1 MLTASVW
8 GLALLASLA
17 AIAGILFLYRGDPEG
32 AARLA
37 NAEIEE
43 LLDRGETIERRV
55 PVQQRH
61 WWDYF
66 RITHGVLAATDRRLL
81 FVGVP
86 PEEFIPREEE
96 PRDLLERSIPF
107 DRPVAVRGRRVFLG
121 TQPGVR
127 LTAPSGTETF
137 GIASRDRAKLDS
149 VIAVLTSKRT
159 EIRRAA
165 EAERRAA
172 EAAAAAARRA
182 IYHLVQRGE
191 ALEFLARR
199 YGVPMDSIMK
209 WNNLTSTRIT
219 AGRRLLV
226 KPGT

>member
-8 GLALLASLA
+8 GLVLLATLA
-17 AIAGILFLYRGDPEG
+17 AIAALLFLHRGDPEG
-32 AARLA
+32 SARLA

-43 LLDRGETIERRV
+43 LLERGETIERRV

-66 RITHGVLAATDRRLL
+66 RVTHGVLAATDRRLL

-86 PEEFIPREEE
+86 PDELLPREEE
-96 PRDLLERSIPF
+96 PRDLLERSIAY
-107 DRPVAVRGRRVFLG
+107 DRPFVARGRRVFLG

-127 LTAPSGTETF
+127 LAGRVGSETF
-137 GIASRDRAKLDS
+137 AIASRDREKLDS
-149 VIAVLTSKRT
+149 VLAVVARRQEEL
-159 EIRRAA
+159 RRAA
-165 EAERRAA
+165 DAERRAA
-172 EAAAAAARRA
+172 EVAAAAARRA

-191 ALEFLARR
+191 ALELLARR
-199 YGVPMDSIMK
+199 YGVPIDSLVK
-209 WNNLTSTRIT
+209 WNNLTSLRIT

-226 KPGT
+226 KPAS